1 MAFVAAVTD
10 GGAATVRVPA
20 RGARCRALRYDR
32 GASSYHRPHHRVA
45 RPEVFFFSAARKP
58 FDRHYRLM
66 TGFRFAPPVGPLHAH
81 THTHTHTRPFCSWIV
96 LSLSLSLSLYF
107 GCFERAARALSVGFL
122 CAPIGARGGRACQST
137 GRHREPHG
145 SARTAP
151 LKFRSAALGW
161 TPFSSI
167 SFLSFSVFFLGWIA
181 RSSFIRKEIPLGAKK
196 NKETTRSLGSCGHC
210 TNTKTIDVVL
220 FEPDNKWR
228 WMCFCFFS
236 LGSTIVRRGFFH
248 VVQSAEAIHWSGRC
262 WWGRLWRRSTRSNQF
277 KRSAL
282 ISFVL
287 HSLVSAQKKPSK

>member
-1 MAFVAAVTD
+1 
-10 GGAATVRVPA
+10 
-20 RGARCRALRYDR
+20 
-32 GASSYHRPHHRVA
+32 
-45 RPEVFFFSAARKP
+45 
-58 FDRHYRLM
+58 M

-81 THTHTHTRPFCSWIV
+81 THTHTHTPGPFVLELFS
-96 LSLSLSLSLYF
+96 LSLSLSLSISAVSKGL
-107 GCFERAARALSVGFL
+107 RALCLLAFFVLRLALGVDVR
-122 CAPIGARGGRACQST
+122 ANQRVAIGSRTDQLGRRHLNFDRQHLD
-137 GRHREPHG
+137 GRHFP
-145 SARTAP
+145 
-151 LKFRSAALGW
+151 
-161 TPFSSI
+161 PFH
-167 SFLSFSVFFLGWIA
+167 LSCFPFFFLGWIA